1 MNNNEEQTV
10 WNASQSQASNF
21 GTYAILFLLL
31 LGGVTAAI
39 FISSLDRFGDSLI
52 SIFVIAMLSFILFC
66 FFCVYIVTKN
76 IKYTL
81 TSERLQTHTGVFSKQ
96 TNDLELYRVID
107 TRLEEPFLL
116 RLFGLGN
123 IVLITADSS
132 SPALSIIAIKDAS
145 KLRNNIRNL
154 VESRRD
160 AKKVREF
167 M

>member
-1 MNNNEEQTV
+1 MV
-10 WNASQSQASNF
+10 
-21 GTYAILFLLL
+21 
-31 LGGVTAAI
+31 
-39 FISSLDRFGDSLI
+39 
-52 SIFVIAMLSFILFC
+52 MLSFILFC
-66 FFCVYIVTKN
+66 FLCVYFVTKY